1 MPGVNSIRLL
11 TGNSHPELAQLVAD
25 RLGIQL
31 TPCVCKKFADQSI
44 DVRIGSSVRDEDVYV
59 LQTGNSPYTD
69 PNDSL
74 MELLIILSACKTASA
89 RRITAV
95 IPSFPYSRHDKKDK
109 SRAPITAKLVA
120 NMLTVAGADHV
131 ITMDLHASQIQGF
144 FDIPVDNLTSEPSV
158 ARWIR
163 SKVENWRDA
172 IIVSPDAGGAK
183 RATSLADALGV
194 DFALINRNRKREQ
207 NKRLRAAQKTRL
219 GLSTRS
225 SSDDLRSGVS
235 TPMSSSVLLD
245 GTGLNAPSSQPVGSS
260 SVSAKLVAL
269 KNAEKAN
276 DAAEQLS
283 QLSVEAAPSSAAG
296 GHKHVYS
303 DIANGVKCAETGE
316 WIMTD
321 GEGHRVRSGGQRDR
335 TGESGTDADDS
346 DDETSTRMEILVG
359 DVKGKVAILVDDMVD
374 TGRTLALAAKTLEDA
389 GAAKVY
395 AVITHGLLSGQSVEL
410 LKKLSLEKLVV
421 TNTIANAENAV
432 QSDGKLEIMDV
443 SAVIGETIRRSHH
456 GESISQ
462 LFRQDAEMMF

>member
-1 MPGVNSIRLL
+1 MPGVNSIKLL
-11 TGNSHPELAQLVAD
+11 TGNSHPELAQQVAD
-25 RLGIQL
+25 RLGIPL

-163 SKVENWRDA
+163 SKVDNWRDA

-183 RATSLADALGV
+183 RATALADSLGV

-207 NKRLRAAQKTRL
+207 NKRIRAAQKTAL
-219 GLSTRS
+219 GLSSRS
-225 SSDDLRSGVS
+225 SFDDLRSGVS
-235 TPMSSSVLLD
+235 TPMSSSYLLD
-245 GTGLNAPSSQPVGSS
+245 GTGLNFKATVGQATDKLNAL
-260 SVSAKLVAL
+260 SVSA
-269 KNAEKAN
+269 E
-276 DAAEQLS
+276 S
-283 QLSVEAAPSSAAG
+283 HSST
-296 GHKHVYS
+296 HSHSSKHVYS
-303 DIANGVKCAETGE
+303 EVANGIKCDETGE
-316 WIMTD
+316 WMMTD
-321 GEGHRVRSGGQRDR
+321 EQGHLVRSGRSKKDVA
-335 TGESGTDADDS
+335 ESGTEAEDDS
-346 DDETSTRMEILVG
+346 EDENSLRMEILVG

-374 TGRTLALAAKTLEDA
+374 TGRTLALAAKTLEAA

-395 AVITHGLLSGQSVEL
+395 AISTHGLLSGQSIEL
-410 LKKLSLEKLVV
+410 LKKLSLERLVV
-421 TNTIANAENAV
+421 TNTIANTEKATA
-432 QSDGKLEIMDV
+432 SDGKLEIMDV

-462 LFRQDAEMMF
+462 LFRQDAEIMF

>member
-1 MPGVNSIRLL
+1 MPGVNSIKLL

-25 RLGIQL
+25 RLGIPL

-163 SKVENWRDA
+163 SKVDNWRDA

-183 RATSLADALGV
+183 RATALADSLGV
-194 DFALINRNRKREQ
+194 DFALINRNRRREQ
-207 NKRLRAAQKTRL
+207 HKRIRAAQKTAL
-219 GLSTRS
+219 GLSSRS
-225 SSDDLRSGVS
+225 SFDDLRSGVS
-235 TPMSSSVLLD
+235 TPMSSSYLLD
-245 GTGLNAPSSQPVGSS
+245 GTGLNSKSAVGQATDKLHAL
-260 SVSAKLVAL
+260 SVSA
-269 KNAEKAN
+269 E
-276 DAAEQLS
+276 S
-283 QLSVEAAPSSAAG
+283 QSSASTQHSHAS
-296 GHKHVYS
+296 KHVYS
-303 DIANGVKCAETGE
+303 DVANGIKCDETGE

-321 GEGHRVRSGGQRDR
+321 EQGHLVRSGRSKRDIP
-335 TGESGTDADDS
+335 GEASSTAEDDS
-346 DDETSTRMEILVG
+346 EDENSSRMEILVG

-374 TGRTLALAAKTLEDA
+374 TGRTLALAAKTLEAA

-395 AVITHGLLSGQSVEL
+395 AIITHGLLSGQSIEL
-410 LKKLSLEKLVV
+410 LRKLSLERLVV
-421 TNTIANAENAV
+421 TNTIANSEKAKASE
-432 QSDGKLEIMDV
+432 GKLEIMDV

-462 LFRQDAEMMF
+462 LFRQDAEIMF